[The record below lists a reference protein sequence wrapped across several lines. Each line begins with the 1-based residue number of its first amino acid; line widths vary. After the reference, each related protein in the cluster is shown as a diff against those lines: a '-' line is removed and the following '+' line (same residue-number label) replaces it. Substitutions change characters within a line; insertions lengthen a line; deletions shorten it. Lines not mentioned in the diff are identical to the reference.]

1 MTGSLRSTARS
12 PVAIALMGLLVLVF
26 LILGVGGGGR
36 FPDLFGAAG
45 ADSVIIAGGHSIGS
59 RDFKQIFDQ
68 QKQRFDQQAGQPV
81 PIELLVQN
89 GFDQQ
94 LLNAIAQDEAQA
106 EMLIRAGIV
115 PAPALVGDAIKKL
128 PFAFD
133 RVTGK
138 FSEQQFTQFL
148 ANQGLTPRQAEAE
161 LADELAQRHFTTAVA
176 AGFRVPRLYAALNAV
191 AGFENRD
198 ISYFTLGA
206 QAVPPPAAPTDADLL
221 AFMKEHAA
229 QLMRPEMR
237 VITVVRFSAT
247 AMAPGVSVDPAAV
260 QKEFAFRKDTLSAPE
275 RRTLVQIPV
284 KTVTEAAQAAAALAR
299 GEDPA
304 AIAKAF
310 GAEPVSYV
318 DAPQSAIAD
327 PKVAAAAFAL
337 AAGQVSGPVQG
348 ELGLAVLK
356 VSKITPAAAATL
368 DSARPKIE
376 ADLRAK
382 AAQKAAYDL
391 SQKFDDAR
399 QAGSNVTDAAR
410 KAGATPVTVGPITAE
425 GLGSDG
431 KPDTLLTPA
440 ILKSAF
446 SHAAGEDTDLED
458 AGTGEYFAL
467 HVDKIVPPAL
477 PPVTEKKPELIKAYL
492 NEQSQKALKARAEA
506 LMAQVRGGAT
516 IDQAASQ
523 VGGHVV
529 RQAGMQRVQAQQ
541 YIKAM
546 GRDFLV
552 AMFNAKPGD
561 VFAAAAPAGV
571 FIGKLDAVRP
581 GDAATMA
588 RAVQAIE
595 GRVSQDYLKDLLAA
609 VKTAAR
615 QDIKVTINL
624 PLARRALGVDPN
636 LAAKPAS
643 PGPGQAGR
651 GKAK

>member
-1 MTGSLRSTARS
+1 MTGSLRSTARN
-12 PVAIALMGLLVLVF
+12 PVAIVLMGLLVLVF

-36 FPDLFGAAG
+36 FPDLFAAAG
-45 ADSVIIAGGHSIGS
+45 ADSVVTAGSHSISS

-81 PIELLVQN
+81 PLELLVQN

-106 EMLIRAGIV
+106 EMLTRAGIV

-161 LADELAQRHFTTAVA
+161 LGDELAQRHFATAVA
-176 AGFRVPRLYAALNAV
+176 AGFRVPRVYAALNAV
-191 AGFENRD
+191 AGLENRD
-198 ISYFTLGA
+198 ISYFTLPAG
-206 QAVPPPAAPTDADLL
+206 AVPQPAAPSDADLL

-237 VITVVRFSAT
+237 AITVVRFSAA
-247 AMAPGVSVDPAAV
+247 AMAPGVTVDPAAV
-260 QKEFAFRKDTLSAPE
+260 QKEFAFRKDTLSTPE
-275 RRTLVQIPV
+275 RRSLVQIPV
-284 KTVTEAAQAAAALAR
+284 KTAAEAARAAAALAR
-299 GEDPA
+299 GEDA
-304 AIAKAF
+304 SAIAKAF

-337 AAGQVSGPVQG
+337 AAGQVSGPVRG

-356 VSKITPAAAATL
+356 VSKITPAAAATF
-368 DSARPKIE
+368 DSARAKIE

-399 QAGSNVTDAAR
+399 QAGSNVIDAAR
-410 KAGATPVTVGPITAE
+410 KAGATPVTVGPVTAQ
-425 GLGSDG
+425 GLDSDG

-446 SHAAGEDTDLED
+446 AHAAGEDGDLED
-458 AGTGEYFAL
+458 AGPGEYFAL

-477 PPVTEKKPELIKAYL
+477 PPLTDKKPELIKAYL
-492 NEQSQKALKARAEA
+492 NEQSLKALKARAEA
-506 LMAQVRGGAT
+506 LMAQVRGGAA

-523 VGGHVV
+523 AGGHVV

-541 YIKAM
+541 YIKVL

-615 QDIKVTINL
+615 RDIKVTINL
-624 PLARRALGVDPN
+624 PLARQALGVDPN
-636 LAAKPAS
+636 LAAKPAR
-643 PGPGQAGR
+643 PGSGQAGG

>member
-1 MTGSLRSTARS
+1 MTGSLRSTAKN

-36 FPDLFGAAG
+36 FPDLFAAAG
-45 ADSVIIAGGHSIGS
+45 ADSVVTAGGHSIDS

-68 QKQRFDQQAGQPV
+68 QKQRFDQQAGQSV
-81 PIELLVQN
+81 PIELLIQN

-106 EMLIRAGIV
+106 EMLTRAGIV
-115 PAPALVGDAIKKL
+115 PAPALVGDQIKKL

-161 LADELAQRHFTTAVA
+161 IADELAQRHFTTAVE
-176 AGFRVPRLYAALNAV
+176 AGFRIPRVYSALNAV
-191 AGFENRD
+191 AGLENRD
-198 ISYFTLGA
+198 ISYFNLDPHTIP
-206 QAVPPPAAPTDADLL
+206 QPAAPTDADLT

-237 VITVVRFSAT
+237 VITVVRFSAK
-247 AMAPGVSVDPAAV
+247 AMAAGINLDPAAV
-260 QKEFAFRKDTLSAPE
+260 QKEFAFKKDTLSTPE

-284 KTVTEAAQAAAALAR
+284 KSAAEAAQAAARLAR
-299 GEDPA
+299 GDDPA

-310 GAEPVSYV
+310 GAEPVRYA
-318 DAPQSAIAD
+318 DAARTAIAD

-337 AAGQVSGPVQG
+337 PQGQVSGPVQG

-356 VSKITPAAAATL
+356 VSKITPAAAATFE
-368 DSARPKIE
+368 SARPAIE

-382 AAQKAAYDL
+382 AAQNQAFQL

-399 QAGSNVTDAAR
+399 QGGATVADAAR
-410 KAGATPVTVGPITAE
+410 KAGATPVTLGPVTSG
-425 GLGSDG
+425 GLDNDG
-431 KPDTLLTPA
+431 KPSILLTPQ

-446 SHAAGEDTDLED
+446 SHGVGEDTDLED
-458 AGTGEYFAL
+458 AGAGEYFAL

-477 PPVTEKKPELIKAYL
+477 PALSEKRPELVKAYVNQQYL
-492 NEQSQKALKARAEA
+492 KALKARAEA
-506 LMAQVRGGAT
+506 LMSEVRGGSG
-516 IDQAASQ
+516 IDQVAARA
-523 VGGHVV
+523 GAHVV
-529 RQAGMQRVQAQQ
+529 RQGGMQRIQAAQ
-541 YIKAM
+541 YKGL

-552 AMFNAKPGD
+552 AVFGAKPGD
-561 VFAAAAPAGV
+561 VFAAAGPTGV

-581 GDAATMA
+581 GDVSAMA
-588 RAVQAIE
+588 RAVNLIE
-595 GRVSQDYLKDLLAA
+595 GRVSQDYLKDLLNTAKAA
-609 VKTAAR
+609 SR
-615 QDIKVTINL
+615 QEIKVTINL
-624 PLARRALGVDPN
+624 PLARRALGVDPA
-636 LAAKPAS
+636 LAAKSVAKAP
-643 PGPGQAGR
+643 
-651 GKAK
+651 GKAR